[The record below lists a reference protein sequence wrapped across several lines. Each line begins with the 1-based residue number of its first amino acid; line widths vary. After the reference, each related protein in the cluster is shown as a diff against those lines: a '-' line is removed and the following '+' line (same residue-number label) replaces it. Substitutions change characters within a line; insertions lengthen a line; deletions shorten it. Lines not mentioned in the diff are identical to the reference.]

1 MEKSRINPLIAG
13 LINMLLPGSI
23 NVYANREWRKFV
35 LTFVGM
41 ELVLAI
47 AIWLGLS
54 LQSAR
59 FFSFPQGVCP
69 GVLALIVLVPL
80 FVSGLNAAKEL
91 NKNLDDKVLYQ
102 SRKPVS
108 QDNEDEQ
115 LQKIQKM
122 RDEGLISEQQYNAK
136 KDKIV
141 SQK

>member
-23 NVYANREWRKFV
+23 NVYAKKEWRKFV

-80 FVSGLNAAKEL
+80 FVGGLNAAKEL

>member
-1 MEKSRINPLIAG
+1 MEKSKINPLIAG

-23 NVYANREWRKFV
+23 NVYAKREWRKFA
-35 LTFVGM
+35 LTFVGV

-54 LQSAR
+54 IQSAR
-59 FFSFPQGVCP
+59 FFGFPQGICP
-69 GVLALIVLVPL
+69 GVLMLMVLVPL
-80 FVSGLNAAKEL
+80 FMNGLNTAKEF
-91 NKNLDDKVLYQ
+91 NKNLDDKVLYR
-102 SRKPVS
+102 SRKPVN

-122 RDEGLISEQQYNAK
+122 RDEGLISEQQYDAR

-141 SQK
+141 PKE